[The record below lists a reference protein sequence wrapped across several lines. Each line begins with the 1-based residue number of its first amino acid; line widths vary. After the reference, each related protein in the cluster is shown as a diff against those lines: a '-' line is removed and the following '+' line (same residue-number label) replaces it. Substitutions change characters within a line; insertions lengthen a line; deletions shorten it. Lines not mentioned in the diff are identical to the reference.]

1 MSANVSEKIL
11 DASIRVYQNK
21 PCLSI
26 FWDPEN
32 GTRYFFLAQGT
43 FMLHLPQLKSCLISG
58 SSPMEG
64 TGPLGWCRCYDPPLW
79 VTGTNLWHRL
89 RISCTIRIYIY
100 TYIYIHIIIY
110 IYTYI
115 HMIIY
120 IYIHIIIYTYIY
132 IYIHSYIYIYIC
144 MYVYIYMYICVCIYI
159 YMEIA
164 QLWSITWLRHWSPCL
179 LFHSSKFYRF
189 TPVKTVQYMGS
200 WICVS
205 CEIRVVS
212 TNLFN

>member
-64 TGPLGWCRCYDPPLW
+64 LGPWDDVDVMTPPLC
-79 VTGTNLWHRL
+79 VTVTNLWHRL

-100 TYIYIHIIIY
+100 ICICIC
-110 IYTYI
+110 IYTRNAWVLPRRCSI
-115 HMIIY
+115 EVS
-120 IYIHIIIYTYIY
+120 
-132 IYIHSYIYIYIC
+132 HSQTND
-144 MYVYIYMYICVCIYI
+144 V
-159 YMEIA
+159 A
-164 QLWSITWLRHWSPCL
+164 N
-179 LFHSSKFYRF
+179 YRNSYGENNKG
-189 TPVKTVQYMGS
+189 TRDY
-200 WICVS
+200 
-205 CEIRVVS
+205 
-212 TNLFN
+212 